1 MIKNEKV
8 TNGNSGCCLSQKC
21 PVPEEQVQNKNPLQS
36 LETINVRNPLAIL
49 SYLSPFRSTPFDYT
63 YRDAMNSLST
73 SSSNLLD
80 EPIVLRLN
88 IPIEMIVRS
97 IPQQIS
103 SSQDQYN
110 RRCSCLTQTA
120 SEMIS
125 KPPISFMRR
134 AQEIFFG
141 NNMKN
146 DREDIASKSYIVPN
160 NMPTF
165 NSHLIN
171 ETNKSAIIQQQQAK
185 VYQKPSQITSCS
197 RRCECH

>member
-1 MIKNEKV
+1 MINEKV
-8 TNGNSGCCLSQKC
+8 LNGNSDCCLSQKSSAS
-21 PVPEEQVQNKNPLQS
+21 EEQVQNKNPFQS
-36 LETINVRNPLAIL
+36 LETTNVKHPLAGL
-49 SYLSPFRSTPFDYT
+49 NYLSFLRSILFDYT
-63 YRDAMNSLST
+63 YRDAMNPLST
-73 SSSNLLD
+73 NSSNLLD

-110 RRCSCLTQTA
+110 RRCSCPTQIA

-171 ETNKSAIIQQQQAK
+171 ETNRSAITQQQQQAK